1 LIARPATIREHAP
14 AKVNLAL
21 HVTGRRA
28 DGYHLI
34 ESLCVFCAFGDTI
47 TVSPADAD
55 EFNLTGRFAGSV
67 PAGPDNLVLRARE
80 TFRAQLGAGSN
91 QPVSILLAKAI
102 PVTSGVGGGS
112 SDAAAT
118 LRAMA
123 RFFGQEPED
132 AELRQFGIRLGA
144 DVPMCLAAR
153 PLIARGIGEEIEP
166 IASFPALHLVLVN
179 PGVAVETPRVFAA
192 LARKD
197 NPALPPL
204 PDDLDTNSL
213 LYWLQTT
220 RNDLAAPAL
229 ALAPDIGEAIAA
241 LGAEG
246 ALLARMSGSGATCF
260 GIFAD
265 AEAADRAAS
274 SILARRPGFFVTAT
288 STTAGGSP

>member
-1 LIARPATIREHAP
+1 M
-14 AKVNLAL
+14 NLAL

-47 TVSPADAD
+47 TVTHAEEDGFSV
-55 EFNLTGRFAGSV
+55 TGRFAGDV
-67 PAGPDNLVLRARE
+67 PSGPDNLVLKARDS
-80 TFRAQLGAGSN
+80 FRAQRGADPN
-91 QPVSILLAKAI
+91 RPVSILLDKSI

-123 RFFGQEPED
+123 RLSGQQPTD
-132 AELRQFGIRLGA
+132 AGLRQLGIRLGA

-192 LARKD
+192 LLAKD

-204 PDDLDTNSL
+204 PGKLDMDSL
-213 LYWLQTT
+213 LDWLRTT
-220 RNDLAAPAL
+220 RNDLAGPAL
-229 ALAPDIGEAIAA
+229 ALAPVIGEAIAA
-241 LGAEG
+241 LEAEG

-265 AEAADRAAS
+265 AASADRAAS
-274 SILARRPGFFVTAT
+274 SILARRPDFFVTAT